1 MVFEWPDKLCPASM
15 DWTINYNNRA
25 FTSTLSNS
33 QQVVSYPGAYWSV
46 SIEFDAL
53 VRRKAIDRELT
64 ALAGRLKG
72 ILHEVKVPRFTRR
85 KRASVGTLSLN
96 VSAAHGTST
105 IQASGFTSGQLD
117 TGDVITVNNQMFEL
131 VEDAIVTNGVA
142 NLILNK
148 PVRGGIPP
156 GTPIEYMNP
165 YCVMRFEDDQFSI
178 QERPIR
184 SSGSLSLREAF

>member
-1 MVFEWPDKLCPASM
+1 MVFEWPDKLCPSSM

-46 SIEFDAL
+46 SIQFDSM
-53 VRRKAIDRELT
+53 VRRKAIDRELS
-64 ALAGRLKG
+64 ALVGRMKG
-72 ILHEVKVPRFTRR
+72 MLNPVKVPRFTRR
-85 KRASVGTLSLN
+85 KMSDIGTITLN
-96 VSAAHGTST
+96 VPAENGTST
-105 IQASGFTSGQLD
+105 VQATGFSGGSLVIGDMITINDQL
-117 TGDVITVNNQMFEL
+117 FEV
-131 VEDAIVTNGVA
+131 VEEPQVAAGVA

-148 PVRGGIPP
+148 QVRGGIPA
-156 GTPIEYMNP
+156 GTVIEYMNP
-165 YCVMRFEDDQFSI
+165 YCVMRFNDDEFMM